1 MKNEFDGF
9 FEKPTDKRGHGVLDM
24 QMRKIDS
31 TLLYIII
38 NIIIMKFFSNIGIG
52 IGKISIKNIIAT
64 RAYCSN
70 FASAVS
76 DEFII
81 DCPYQIINTIQSNGI
96 DIYGHNAIDIRIGA
110 ELSLLIAFIIYSYY
124 HRMPTNNTIQR
135 LYEFIDYRKIE
146 LQTRNLFIIMAI
158 VLFRNVQN
166 AI

>member
-1 MKNEFDGF
+1 
-9 FEKPTDKRGHGVLDM
+9 
-24 QMRKIDS
+24 
-31 TLLYIII
+31 
-38 NIIIMKFFSNIGIG
+38 MKFFSNIG

-81 DCPYQIINTIQSNGI
+81 DCPYQIINTIQSNGV
-96 DIYGHNAIDIRIGA
+96 DISGHDNVDVRIGV
-110 ELSLLIAFIIYSYY
+110 EVSLIMAFMLYSYY
-124 HRMPTNNTIQR
+124 NEVSPNNPIQR
-135 LYEFIDYRKIE
+135 LYDFIEYKKIR
-146 LQTRNLFIIMAI
+146 LQTRNLFIVVAI